1 MSTLNKRLKSLRT
14 ERSITQKEFAQSCGI
29 CVRALNY
36 YESGERKPDTAVLI
50 RFCKY
55 LDVSADY
62 LLGLSDSI
70 SEDSY

>member
-14 ERSITQKEFAQSCGI
+14 ERNITQKEFAQNCDI
-29 CVRALNY
+29 CLRVLHY
-36 YESGERKPDTAVLI
+36 YESGQRKPNADVII

-70 SEDSY
+70 SRDS

>member
-1 MSTLNKRLKSLRT
+1 MSTLSKRLKSLRT
-14 ERSITQKEFAQSCGI
+14 ERRITQKEFARSCGI
-29 CVRALNY
+29 CVRALSY
-36 YESGERKPDTAVLI
+36 YESGERNPDTDILI

-70 SEDSY
+70 SKNE